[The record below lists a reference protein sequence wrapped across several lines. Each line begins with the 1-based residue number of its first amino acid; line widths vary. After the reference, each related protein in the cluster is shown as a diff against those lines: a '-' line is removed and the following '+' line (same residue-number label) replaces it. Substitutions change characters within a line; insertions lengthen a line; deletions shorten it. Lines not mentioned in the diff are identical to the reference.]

1 MGLSTCYIGALR
13 NDPERVAA
21 ELGLP
26 PKAMAVF
33 GMCVGRENPAKPA
46 EIKPRLPQALV
57 AFRGR
62 YAPHPSEKDL
72 VAAYD
77 ETLAAFSRSQGMGD
91 VNWSSR
97 LLARMGSIKG
107 LNGRERM
114 RAMMQALGFELR

>member
-1 MGLSTCYIGALR
+1 M
-13 NDPERVAA
+13 
-21 ELGLP
+21 
-26 PKAMAVF
+26 
-33 GMCVGRENPAKPA
+33 
-46 EIKPRLPQALV
+46 

-72 VAAYD
+72 VTAYD